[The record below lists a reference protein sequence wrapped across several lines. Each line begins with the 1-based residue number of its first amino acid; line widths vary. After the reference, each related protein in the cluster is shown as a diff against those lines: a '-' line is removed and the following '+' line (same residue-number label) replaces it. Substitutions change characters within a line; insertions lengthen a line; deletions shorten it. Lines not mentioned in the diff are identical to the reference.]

1 VSAARPLRLG
11 NESEQR
17 AARDALEERLVAL
30 DDLEAQL
37 AELERALT
45 LAGVRWAELAG
56 DIARA
61 GGALLSTPADL
72 ADVDAALHA
81 LGVRVH
87 TLASLM
93 EHPARRLRVLHHLAG
108 VATAESAASGGST
121 LRALVSARWTAA
133 TSLAGTQVGLEAL
146 ADGFPDGAPARIQVL
161 SRGSDRVAASMAAE
175 VQGGRIAALW
185 TPAVVDEYEFVV
197 DVGGALVRSGPMR
210 VVEKLRVG
218 GS

>member
-1 VSAARPLRLG
+1 VSAARPLRFG

-30 DDLEAQL
+30 DDLEVQL
-37 AELERALT
+37 AEMERALT

-56 DIARA
+56 DIRRA
-61 GGALLSTPADL
+61 GATLLSTDADL
-72 ADVDAALHA
+72 AEADAAVHA

-108 VATAESAASGGST
+108 VGAADGASAPGSA

-146 ADGFPDGAPARIQVL
+146 ADGFPDGAPARIHVV
-161 SRGSDRVAASMAAE
+161 SRGTEKVAASMAAE

-185 TPAVVDEYEFVV
+185 TPAVPDEYEFVI
-197 DVGGALVRSGPMR
+197 DVQGALVRSGPMR
-210 VVEKLRVG
+210 VVDKLRVG